1 MSLLISIADLD
12 SSMAY
17 YSNNEPEVYFYHGDH
32 LGSASWKK
40 ERFGKPFA
48 SDRGEELKC
57 GKGVSSGVHGGTP
70 LQFCFCRWGNNSGGG
85 SLLKV
90 WNSKD
95 LM

>member
-48 SDRGEELKC
+48 SERAEELKC
-57 GKGVSSGVHGGTP
+57 G
-70 LQFCFCRWGNNSGGG
+70 
-85 SLLKV
+85 
-90 WNSKD
+90 
-95 LM
+95 